1 MERGQYRRNMAAK
14 RASGSGNRRRKPKK
28 KPKAHGGPPKK
39 ELIERHIEYDKS
51 AKSAANNRFNL
62 SPLPIGIPENL
73 TAPGHFSFDWEN
85 NPVSLKTEAFLAEK
99 VVKRGEFGWLSDERV
114 AEIGDMVDDLDMTID
129 QALSLR
135 SAMLQQKT
143 VYSHGQLQ
151 ARGKALYR
159 LYREG
164 ASVVDLSKKFDFP
177 PMNIFRLILKEMGWS
192 KSRIKETLRAPSKF
206 KQRERNEFE
215 AAEAADRVS
224 NVDQSETH
232 SRADIFEDILA
243 DWFENQ
249 GVRVRRQ
256 GEMVKEQM
264 QEHGRPVNTPDLL
277 FLDHVEINGE
287 PVAWIDAK
295 HFYGAD
301 VNFQRK
307 KIVKQAGRYV
317 DTWGQGALVFR
328 HGFCENIHIPGTV
341 LLDCGP
347 LDLEPLKKSTE
358 S

>member
-1 MERGQYRRNMAAK
+1 MAGGGDK
-14 RASGSGNRRRKPKK
+14 KGNTRRRKKRK
-28 KPKAHGGPPKK
+28 DAKPHGGPAK
-39 ELIERHIEYDKS
+39 ESLIARHAEYD
-51 AKSAANNRFNL
+51 SAAKEAANERFDQD
-62 SPLPIGIPENL
+62 PLPIGIPEDAA
-73 TAPGHFSFDWEN
+73 TPGHFSFEWEN
-85 NPVSLKTEAFLAEK
+85 NPVSLKTEATLASK
-99 VVKRGEFGWLSDERV
+99 VVRRGEFGWLSDDRV
-114 AEIGDMVDDLDMTID
+114 AEIGEMVDDLDMTLD

-151 ARGKALYR
+151 ARGKAIYR

-164 ASVVDLSKKFDFP
+164 MSVVKLSKKFDFP
-177 PMNIFRLILKEMGWS
+177 PMNVFRTILKEMGWS

-232 SRADIFEDILA
+232 VRADIFEDILA
-243 DWFENQ
+243 DWFEDQ
-249 GVRVRRQ
+249 GVNVRRQ

-264 QEHGRPVNTPDLL
+264 KEHGRPVNTPDLL

-307 KIVKQAGRYV
+307 KIAKQAGRYV

-328 HGFCENIHIPGTV
+328 HGFCENIHIPGTI

-347 LDLEPLKKSTE
+347 LNLEPLNQVTE
-358 S
+358 D